1 MKKTILVLLAA
12 IMVLA
17 GFSTVWAK
25 NDNDKG
31 DDDKKCNWSTR
42 WEKNPETFR
51 LEPGQ
56 KQEFTLVIANHE
68 KEKACKLE
76 LIPDGTFFVFNP
88 SSVTIEAKKTV
99 TVKVIVTMPPNPNN
113 SEKAWFKYWIK
124 PEDGDKKEFKFG
136 IHYAKKMCIFTAK
149 WEKEY
154 TYDPLK
160 PGESKTQILL
170 VTNPSKTDP
179 ITIKVVFDAKNMEF
193 SATSITIKA
202 GETFK
207 LTVKV
212 TQPEKGDGY
221 KTVWLFKLVAECGLK
236 KEFWI
241 KAIYPGACMF
251 DLKWEKEPS
260 VILEPG
266 KEGTFVLLIKNL
278 NTLEN
283 LDITIASDN
292 PKIKFSATSFTV
304 PKGEIYKLTII
315 VIQPEKGQT
324 NYAVWKFVIKAAC
337 GTIKEIVF
345 KTKYVDDSK
354 KDCLFEA
361 SFPPG
366 QENKKMQRGKDG
378 QVIIHVKN
386 TSSKTIEFVVKTNSE
401 FAKPDPAT
409 FKLEPGKLAV
419 IKINITIPEKY
430 QKDYFELEIKVRANC
445 GVDKY
450 LKMKLE
456 VTK

>member
-1 MKKTILVLLAA
+1 MKKTVLVLLAA
-12 IMVLA
+12 MMVLA
-17 GFSTVWAK
+17 GFTTAWAK
-25 NDNDKG
+25 NDKDKG

-42 WEKNPETFR
+42 WDKNPETFR

-56 KQEFTLVIANHE
+56 KQEFTLIIANHE
-68 KEKACKLE
+68 KEKSCKLE
-76 LIPDGTFFVFNP
+76 LIPDGDYVKFDP
-88 SSVTIEAKKTV
+88 SSVTIEAKMTV

-124 PEDGDKKEFKFG
+124 PEDNEKREFKFG
-136 IHYAKKMCIFTAK
+136 VHYAKKLCLFNAK

-154 TYDPLK
+154 TLDPLK
-160 PGESKTQILL
+160 PGETRTQVLI
-170 VTNPSKTDP
+170 VTNPSKTDS
-179 ITIKVVFDAKNMEF
+179 ITIKVVYDAKNIEF
-193 SATSITIKA
+193 SATSFTIKP

-212 TQPEKGDGY
+212 TQREKGDAF
-221 KTVWLFKLVAECGLK
+221 KTVWMFRLVAECGLK
-236 KEFWI
+236 KEFSI
-241 KAIYPGACMF
+241 KALYSGLCLV
-251 DLKWEKEPS
+251 DLKWEKEPT
-260 VILEPG
+260 VVLEPG
-266 KEGTFVLLIKNL
+266 KQATFVLLLKNL
-278 NTLEN
+278 NTLESV
-283 LDITIASDN
+283 DVTIVSDN
-292 PKIKFSATSFTV
+292 PVMNFSAKTFTI
-304 PKGEIYKLTII
+304 PKGEIYKLTITI
-315 VIQPEKGQT
+315 TQPEKGQS
-324 NYAVWKFVIKAAC
+324 NYVVWKFAIKLGC
-337 GTIKEIVF
+337 GTTKEIIF
-345 KTKYVDDSK
+345 KTKYADDSK

-366 QENKKMQRGKDG
+366 QENKKMQRGKEG

-386 TSSKTIEFVVKTNSE
+386 TSTKTIEFVVKTNSE
-401 FAKPDPAT
+401 FAKADPAT

-430 QKDYFELEIKVRANC
+430 EKEYFELEIKVRASC